1 MSFYVITAI
10 PFQFGKVLLY
20 VCVYT
25 YGVSVCRF
33 ACMFYTFLQVLYVL
47 FFAEIS
53 TVLQFYG
60 SENLYVYGKSLLLI
74 LKLSLWYTSLKLY
87 YDSSFGQLLLQG
99 QQMLISFS
107 RFQDLAFL

>member
-1 MSFYVITAI
+1 MSFYVVTAI

-25 YGVSVCRF
+25 YGVSLCRF

-47 FFAEIS
+47 FFAEVS

-60 SENLYVYGKSLLLI
+60 SSHVYGKFLLLI

-87 YDSSFGQLLLQG
+87 YDSSFGQLLLQR